1 MALSDS
7 DMLSPLTG
15 VRIKGSSYQLLE
27 ETFRVQRR
35 SRNKA
40 SAGRLNCIDGAAQ
53 MRRLKPLTARNK
65 IDLADA
71 AQIRILKKR
80 LGISNDDLHRV
91 VAKVGNSIAAVTKEI
106 ELKKPPPLAP
116 AAPVEID
123 SGLPSQIG
131 ITAPA

>member
-1 MALSDS
+1 
-7 DMLSPLTG
+7 
-15 VRIKGSSYQLLE
+15 
-27 ETFRVQRR
+27 
-35 SRNKA
+35 
-40 SAGRLNCIDGAAQ
+40 

-91 VAKVGNSIAAVTKEI
+91 VAKVGSSIAAVTKEI
-106 ELKKPPPLAP
+106 ELKKPSPLAP